1 MIHDQ
6 CISALRAVNSNLD
19 YSFVPT
25 SRLKQL
31 SLSMLVIWQNV
42 VGNIGQYDSSDEM
55 WGLRIFPYFICK
67 TSWLFWQQVFYVN
80 DWITPDLS
88 GVFLFGNVYKP
99 KAFHPEGLNRIQ
111 SRSFISAKYISCHI
125 QLPWLYCPFHC
136 TYLLT

>member
-42 VGNIGQYDSSDEM
+42 VGNIGQCDSSDEI

-67 TSWLFWQQVFYVN
+67 TCWLFWQQVFYVH

-88 GVFLFGNVYKP
+88 GVFYSEMSIKQKPSRWKASTEFNLVHLFQR
-99 KAFHPEGLNRIQ
+99 RIFLVIF
-111 SRSFISAKYISCHI
+111 SCLGFIARSIVHIS
-125 QLPWLYCPFHC
+125 
-136 TYLLT
+136 